1 MASTTEHRLTAADRR
16 RAAANAAASARL
28 EGLDPSAVQPAMD
41 AWARGELTVDE
52 MVAAGL
58 KIARGAADQPPR
70 AA

>member
-1 MASTTEHRLTAADRR
+1 MASTTDRR
-16 RAAANAAASARL
+16 LSAAERRAAAANAAASARL

-58 KIARGAADQPPR
+58 AIAHGAADQAPQ